1 MVRNHARL
9 SPPTN
14 VRKYRNARSD
24 ASCTTSSASCSLP
37 IRHRASRYAASRWG
51 RTASSKVSFIERAD
65 DLLQAQLERGIQE
78 PESTASQSNVREHC
92 VAQAMAWHGGTGH
105 EPPSDGGHT
114 PDTKRPIREAR
125 EGRGELIHPDRIAVD
140 HEVPA

>member
-24 ASCTTSSASCSLP
+24 ASCTTSSASCSLR

-51 RTASSKVSFIERAD
+51 RTSCSKVSPSAWVVDDRRPESFIERPD
-65 DLLQAQLERGIQE
+65 NLLKSLLERGIQE

-92 VAQAMAWHGGTGH
+92 VAQAVAWHRRTGG
-105 EPPSDGGHT
+105 ES
-114 PDTKRPIREAR
+114 
-125 EGRGELIHPDRIAVD
+125 
-140 HEVPA
+140 